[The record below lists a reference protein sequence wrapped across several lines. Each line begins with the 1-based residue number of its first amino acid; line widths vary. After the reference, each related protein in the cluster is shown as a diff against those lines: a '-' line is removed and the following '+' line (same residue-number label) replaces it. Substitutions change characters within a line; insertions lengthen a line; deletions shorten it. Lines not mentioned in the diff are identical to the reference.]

1 MEIARSKSGRILA
14 AIILLILGGLPGYF
28 CVYQPIKFGYIT
40 RRIESAKTAAEER
53 SALELA
59 KRWGDVWEILVTD
72 LDSGEI
78 VNNQEKATSFVNNPA
93 VRHLSLELE
102 WMETKYPSGV
112 PYRAK
117 RTLIDK
123 QNLYLFFGNP
133 PA

>member
-14 AIILLILGGLPGYF
+14 AVILLILGGLPGYF

-59 KRWGDVWEILVTD
+59 KRWGDVWHLSAV
-72 LDSGEI
+72 DSDNGNVI
-78 VNNQEKATSFVNNPA
+78 KDQQTAVASVNDPA
-93 VRHLSLELE
+93 VRHLTLEVE
-102 WMETKYPSGV
+102 WMQTRYPSGT
-112 PYRAK
+112 PYRTT
-117 RTLIDK
+117 RMLIDK

-133 PA
+133 QA

>member
-102 WMETKYPSGV
+102 WMETK
-112 PYRAK
+112 
-117 RTLIDK
+117 
-123 QNLYLFFGNP
+123 
-133 PA
+133 